1 MTPMFVPTAFRESDP
16 GKLHAHGFGLLVS
29 TRARPTP
36 PFSIERREVLVV
48 FSGRRARMV
57 VGSTG

>member
-1 MTPMFVPTAFRESDP
+1 MYVPTAFRESDR
-16 GKLHAHGFGLLVS
+16 GKLHALGFGLPVS
-29 TRARPTP
+29 KRARPKP